1 MPLISL
7 KSTVFDAFE
16 DMLTFPQVDLTYADA
31 LDTIVSGSEAG
42 DPTVL
47 QLSSGLI
54 RISQPLWE
62 WAYPQSFIANYELR
76 ISGSGIGPVSTM
88 DALIS
93 AIDQGFAVGTLNNIQ
108 ISREGTKVLE
118 LAMGASGYV
127 FSTGSLS
134 VTLNGQLPL
143 TFGQIFEFVDLF
155 SKTIDIFA
163 LTRAERLALFDDLS
177 AYGVSGLEVADGTTE
192 LFAFNVTSTAASLTL
207 NGLTFSVTGTFPTN
221 FGEDL
226 QLLWQISRQFG
237 QTGTVNFATLT
248 GLAVASLEISDAAG
262 HVLTSIAN
270 PLDGTPVNWTVDGRA
285 FDEVLMDEPFA
296 DSVLNGTGGHTR
308 SVLAGLDGSDAL
320 NGFGGADRLFGGTG
334 NDLLNGGAGADRM
347 DGGRGRDG
355 FTGGAGRDVF
365 VFNLGDGTDR
375 ITDFAEGV
383 DRINIAAAAS
393 LSDLQFTRVGAD
405 VQIDFRTIHITVED
419 TTIALLRQI
428 ENFQF

>member
-1 MPLISL
+1 MPLINLNSEIFAEIEETLNFPVVSL
-7 KSTVFDAFE
+7 DYQAE
-16 DMLTFPQVDLTYADA
+16 
-31 LDTIVSGSEAG
+31 LDTLISGDVAS

-47 QLSSGLI
+47 QLSSSLI
-54 RISQPLWE
+54 RISQDVWE
-62 WAYPQSFIANYELR
+62 FDGTWTPVTYECR
-76 ISGSGIGPVSTM
+76 ISGSGIGPVSTIDALM
-88 DALIS
+88 DAINNGLANGALGEF
-93 AIDQGFAVGTLNNIQ
+93 AIL
-108 ISREGTKVLE
+108 REGIEVLD
-118 LAMGASGYV
+118 LTLGASGYV
-127 FSTGSLS
+127 LASGAQS
-134 VTLNGQLPL
+134 VTLSGHLPL
-143 TFGQIFEFVDLF
+143 SFSQFFDIAGLF
-155 SKTIDIFA
+155 DRAAHLDS

-177 AYGVSGLEVADGTTE
+177 TYGVSGLEVVDGTTE
-192 LFAFNVTSTAASLTL
+192 LFAFHVTATAASLTL
-207 NGLTFSVTGTFPTN
+207 NGLTFSVTGTFPAN

-237 QTGTVNFATLT
+237 QTGTVDFATLT
-248 GLAVASLEISDAAG
+248 SLAVTSLEISDAAG

-270 PLDGTPVNWTVDGRA
+270 PLDGTPVTWTVDGRA
-285 FDEVLMDEPFA
+285 FDEVLMDDPFA
-296 DSVLNGTGGHTR
+296 DNVLNGSGGLTR

>member
-1 MPLISL
+1 MPLINLNSEI
-7 KSTVFDAFE
+7 FDAIE
-16 DMLTFPQVDLTYADA
+16 ETLNFPVVSLDYQAE
-31 LDTIVSGSEAG
+31 LDTLISGDVAS

-47 QLSSGLI
+47 QLSSSLI
-54 RISQPLWE
+54 RISQDVWE
-62 WAYPQSFIANYELR
+62 FDGTWTPVTYECR
-76 ISGSGIGPVSTM
+76 ISGSGIGPVSTIDALM
-88 DALIS
+88 DAINNGLANGALS
-93 AIDQGFAVGTLNNIQ
+93 ELAIL
-108 ISREGTKVLE
+108 REGIEVLD
-118 LAMGASGYV
+118 LTLGASGYV
-127 FSTGSLS
+127 LASGAQS
-134 VTLNGQLPL
+134 VTLSGHLPL
-143 TFGQIFEFVDLF
+143 SFSQFFDLAGLF
-155 SKTIDIFA
+155 DRAAHLDS

-177 AYGVSGLEVADGTTE
+177 TYGVSGLEVVDGTTE
-192 LFAFNVTSTAASLTL
+192 LFAFHVTATTASVTI
-207 NGLTFSVTGTFPTN
+207 NGLTISVTGTFPDN

-226 QLLWQISRQFG
+226 QLLWQISRKFG
-237 QTGTVNFATLT
+237 QTGTVDFATLT

-270 PLDGTPVNWTVDGRA
+270 PLDGTPVTWTVDGRA
-285 FDEVLMDEPFA
+285 FDEVLMDDPFA
-296 DSVLNGTGGHTR
+296 DNVLNGSGGLTR

-334 NDLLNGGAGADRM
+334 NDLLNGGGGADRM

>member
-1 MPLISL
+1 MPLINLNSEI
-7 KSTVFDAFE
+7 FDAIE
-16 DMLTFPQVDLTYADA
+16 ETLNFPVVSLDYQAE
-31 LDTIVSGSEAG
+31 LDTLISGDTVG

-47 QLSSGLI
+47 QLSSSLI
-54 RISQPLWE
+54 RISQDVWE
-62 WAYPQSFIANYELR
+62 FDGTWTPVTYECR
-76 ISGSGIGPVSTM
+76 ISGSGIGPVSTIDALM
-88 DALIS
+88 DAINNGLANGALS
-93 AIDQGFAVGTLNNIQ
+93 EFAIL
-108 ISREGTKVLE
+108 REGIEVLD
-118 LAMGASGYV
+118 LTLGASGYV
-127 FSTGSLS
+127 LASGAQS
-134 VTLNGQLPL
+134 VTLSGQLPL
-143 TFGQIFEFVDLF
+143 SFSQFSDLAGLF
-155 SKTIDIFA
+155 DQAAHLDS
-163 LTRAERLALFDDLS
+163 LTRAQRLALFDDLS

-192 LFAFNVTSTAASLTL
+192 LFAFNITATAASLTV
-207 NGLTFSVTGTFPTN
+207 NGQTFAVTGTFPTN

-237 QTGTVNFATLT
+237 QTGTVDFATLT
-248 GLAVASLEISDAAG
+248 SLAVTSLEISDAAG
-262 HVLTSIAN
+262 QVLTSIAN
-270 PLDGTPVNWTVDGRA
+270 PLDGTPVTWTVDGRA
-285 FDEVLMDEPFA
+285 FDEVLMDDPFA
-296 DSVLNGTGGHTR
+296 DNVLNGSGGLTR